1 MRLALCGLAILALA
15 AGCRSAKQEYTVA
28 DLTKIL
34 KEHQDPDMR
43 GWAARELGRVPAK
56 DAPAVVKPLT
66 DALGDSNATV
76 RMEAAYGLADLGP
89 EASAAVPALTK
100 LKQDQS
106 TQVRWAA
113 DHALKE
119 IQRKK

>member
-1 MRLALCGLAILALA
+1 MRLALCGVALLTLA
-15 AGCRSAKQEYTVA
+15 AGCKQARQEYTVV
-28 DLTKIL
+28 DLAKTL
-34 KEHQDPDMR
+34 KENQEPDMR

-56 DAPAVVKPLT
+56 DAPAAVKALSE
-66 DALGDSNATV
+66 ALGDPHATV

-89 EASAAVPALTK
+89 EASAAVPALTR

-113 DHALKE
+113 DYALKQ